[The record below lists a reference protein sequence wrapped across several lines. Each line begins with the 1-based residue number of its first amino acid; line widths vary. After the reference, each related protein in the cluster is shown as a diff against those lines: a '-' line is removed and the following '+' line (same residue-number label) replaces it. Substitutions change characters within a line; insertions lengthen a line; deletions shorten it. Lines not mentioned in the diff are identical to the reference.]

1 MLTPRLHK
9 DAKAHWGP
17 DERALLRSARLAK
30 GAVLLLLIPGLAW
43 IGINSDTQGRYAAGS
58 QYAETR

>member
-1 MLTPRLHK
+1 MLTPRLYK

-17 DERALLRSARLAK
+17 TDGALVRSARLAK
-30 GAVLLLLIPGLAW
+30 GAVLLLVIAGLAW
-43 IGINSDTQGRYAAGS
+43 IGINSDTQGRSAAGS